1 MEVCPNCNGTGKCK
15 HCEGTGKMS
24 DGSDCKICFGSGECS
39 DKSPAG
45 YRCHGTGEVVQV

>member
-15 HCEGTGKMS
+15 HCEGTGKLG
-24 DGSDCKICFGSGECS
+24 DGSDCKVCFASGECS

-45 YRCHGTGEVVQV
+45 YRCHGTGEVAKA